1 MFIFYY
7 FAFLNFLYFYI
18 WLWPGKYFNLV
29 HCTFSCGGCVKMC
42 SWQHWVGCRL
52 IVSYFY
58 FNLLI
63 NWRGNPA
70 QNFIFYCGL
79 FWAMTVD
86 LCLSMLH
93 ATRENHKI
101 INEFVLGWM
110 HWRRSYSGW
119 LVLIYSTCAN
129 FTTGHAIGKTKISIN
144 LFWDVH

>member
-1 MFIFYY
+1 M
-7 FAFLNFLYFYI
+7 
-18 WLWPGKYFNLV
+18 

-79 FWAMTVD
+79 FWAMTID

-110 HWRRSYSGW
+110 HWLRSCSGW

-129 FTTGHAIGKTKISIN
+129 FHYRTCNWKNKNINQPFLGCALMTKGKQK
-144 LFWDVH
+144 